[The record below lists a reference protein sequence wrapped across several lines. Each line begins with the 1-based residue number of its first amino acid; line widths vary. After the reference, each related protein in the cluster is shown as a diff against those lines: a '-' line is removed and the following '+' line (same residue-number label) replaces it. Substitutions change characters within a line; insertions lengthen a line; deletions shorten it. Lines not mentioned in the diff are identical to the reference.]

1 MNGASEGQEGHQRT
15 KPLYFFHIR
24 QGEDLDLD
32 EEGIDLPS
40 SDAAHDEAL
49 LAAREMV
56 AEFIREGEVIDGM
69 TFEITDADGDIIATV
84 PFLSVVN

>member
-1 MNGASEGQEGHQRT
+1 M
-15 KPLYFFHIR
+15 PLYFFHIR
-24 QGEDLDLD
+24 QGEHLDLD